1 MSEKEIPEYLE
12 INDDNVV
19 ITLKK
24 GADIDGVNVK
34 VITMREPTVQ
44 DNMALDAIKGG
55 DAVKEVTYFANLCSI
70 APDDIKKLTQRDYNR
85 LQTAY
90 GFFTD

>member
-1 MSEKEIPEYLE
+1 MSEVPAYLE
-12 INDDNVV
+12 INDDSIV

-34 VITMREPTVQ
+34 VITMREPTVE
-44 DNMALDAIKGG
+44 DNIALDSIKGSDAIK
-55 DAVKEVTYFANLCSI
+55 EITYFANLCSI

-85 LQTAY
+85 LQAAY
-90 GFFTD
+90 KLFTD